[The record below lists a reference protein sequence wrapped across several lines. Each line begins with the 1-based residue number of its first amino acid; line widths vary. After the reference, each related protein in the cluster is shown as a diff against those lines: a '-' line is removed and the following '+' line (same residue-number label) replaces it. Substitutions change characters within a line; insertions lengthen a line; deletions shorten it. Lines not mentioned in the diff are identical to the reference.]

1 MILCSII
8 IGIIH
13 LAVTADSILLLD
25 LGIPPFVKEGTAIAL
40 TCHYDLEYDGLY
52 SLKWYK
58 DDVEFYSYIPR
69 MKKGSKKRFFDLPGV
84 FIDKKQADEKQV
96 VLSNVSILATEGNYK
111 CQVSG
116 EGPLFATAAQT
127 KRLRVAK
134 VPTKPPDIGSDE
146 KVFLKPGD
154 WLNLNCT
161 SEPSRPPTRLTWF
174 VNGLEASDRMI
185 RRFTPS
191 PAIEDMKQIA
201 AIDKTDLTQSVLGL
215 QFWVT
220 SEHFLSSN
228 NGNRKLKV
236 KCRGQIPS
244 VYLEESD
251 TLIVGEHDG
260 PPHKV
265 LQATSGGSRSSFAS
279 ANILGGNPNQGFI
292 KGSFLLP
299 VLLFLLMPSLPFS
312 NGNEMARAAAA
323 AAPTTA
329 KRRQQLPLKAKQQA
343 PTTDATTHK
352 QKIQHFGSSSFLYSD
367 SKSLS
372 LSSSWGHLLFFPCL
386 TYLSTVLTCWR
397 NYY

>member
-1 MILCSII
+1 MILCSIF
-8 IGIIH
+8 IGILH

-25 LGIPPFVKEGTAIAL
+25 LGIPPFVKEGEAIAL
-40 TCHYDLEYDGLY
+40 TCIYDLEYDGLY

-69 MKKGSKKRFFDLPGV
+69 MKEGSKKRFFDLPGV
-84 FIDKKQADEKQV
+84 IVDKKLADERQV

-116 EGPLFATAAQT
+116 EGPLFATTSQT

-134 VPTKPPDIGSDE
+134 VPTKPPDIGSD
-146 KVFLKPGD
+146 KNVFLKPGD

-201 AIDKTDLTQSVLGL
+201 AIDKTDLTQSILGL

-220 SEHFLSSN
+220 SEHFQS
-228 NGNRKLKV
+228 GKLKV

-244 VYLEESD
+244 VYLAESD

-260 PPHKV
+260 PSHKV
-265 LQATSGGSRSSFAS
+265 LQATSGSAASAS
-279 ANILGGNPNQGFI
+279 ANMRNIHQGFI
-292 KGSFLLP
+292 KGFLLP

-312 NGNEMARAAAA
+312 NGNEMASVA
-323 AAPTTA
+323 T
-329 KRRQQLPLKAKQQA
+329 KSQQLQVKVIQVKS
-343 PTTDATTHK
+343 TK
-352 QKIQHFGSSSFLYSD
+352 QKME
-367 SKSLS
+367 KSGHRQPSPFWVLLLQDHVLVSVLGTSAVFS
-372 LSSSWGHLLFFPCL
+372 LLDISP
-386 TYLSTVLTCWR
+386 TV
-397 NYY
+397 Y